1 MCVCVFYIC
10 VHSPWASVMS
20 IWSCKTSLSEI
31 TSTLKSSICWSLP
44 LQPPQGIHYRS
55 APTISCWSPPQQ
67 KSCYKVECFRVVRLA
82 LLFMDLLCLFSPK
95 WTLKEGIQM
104 LSCFVSRFS
113 TGTRA
118 PRKGAKVGLGFWEVW
133 KDKMTRKRK
142 RCQLPLSYYP
152 TPLKLNMS
160 PQKGLF

>member
-1 MCVCVFYIC
+1 MNISMQYIHIYIYIKIYTYIYIFMWLYVCVYSTYVYI
-10 VHSPWASVMS
+10 VHGLLLCQSYHAKQVY
-20 IWSCKTSLSEI
+20 LQI
-31 TSTLKSSICWSLP
+31 TSTLKFSICWSLP

-55 APTISCWSPPQQ
+55 APAISCWSPPRQ

-118 PRKGAKVGLGFWEVW
+118 PRKGAKVGLGFWEV
-133 KDKMTRKRK
+133 
-142 RCQLPLSYYP
+142 
-152 TPLKLNMS
+152 
-160 PQKGLF
+160 